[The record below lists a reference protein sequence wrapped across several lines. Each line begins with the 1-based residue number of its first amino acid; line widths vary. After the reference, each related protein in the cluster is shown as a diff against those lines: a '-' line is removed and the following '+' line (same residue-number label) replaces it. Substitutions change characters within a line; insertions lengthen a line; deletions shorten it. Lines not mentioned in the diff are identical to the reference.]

1 MKNRTLFQSF
11 FGVQILILFVAISFV
26 TFYTWFT
33 SRNAFYRQWFRELRL
48 QAELVSTLLPDDN
61 NMLDTNAVRRLFTR
75 ISHSES
81 HRFTLVLP
89 DGKVVGDTQADP
101 VFMDLHN
108 DRPEIRDA
116 MQNGQGFQRRYS
128 ASMGM
133 MMLYLAERMPQH
145 GPLQAVIRVAVP
157 ERTLMHELNASNRYI
172 IMLIIVVFLGA
183 LAVSYWSSLRIIGPV
198 SDFQQ
203 GLQRLGQGEFSFR
216 LSVPD
221 VPHLSTLARS
231 INQTAER
238 IEHYITALDEERN
251 LRALIL
257 ANMARGVCA
266 IDQTRIVRDM
276 NQSAKRMLGLETVEA
291 VTGTRISELV
301 RHPGLL
307 NLIDISEVN
316 TEPIDREMTF
326 GLEQELLLNVRAT
339 PLADMQGQRIGTLIL
354 LNDITLFRRLETVRQ
369 DFVANVSH
377 ELRTPVTSIK
387 GFAETLLDG
396 AKNDPMA
403 CERFLKIIVRQA
415 NQLESIIHDLLEL
428 SRLEDGA
435 AALEKQ
441 RIALQSIVMGAVE
454 LCQHSAR
461 EKNVEL
467 VVSCQK
473 EVEAVVQPGLVE
485 QALVNLIDNAIK
497 YGVTETHRRVEI
509 SASCANRM
517 ALFSV
522 RDFGNGIPKNHLD
535 RIFERFYRVDKGRSR
550 EMGGTGLGLAIV
562 KHIALVHNGT
572 VSVSSESGSGSTF
585 TIQLPV

>member
-61 NMLDTNAVRRLFTR
+61 SPLDTNAVQRLFTR

-89 DGKVVGDTQADP
+89 DGKVIGDTQADP

-116 MQNGQGFQRRYS
+116 MQNGRGFQRRYS

-145 GPLQAVIRVAVP
+145 GTLQAVIRVAVP

-266 IDQTRIVRDM
+266 IDQTRIVRDI
-276 NQSAKRMLGLETVEA
+276 NQSAKRMLGLEAVGA

-307 NLIDISEVN
+307 NLLDISETNPAPV
-316 TEPIDREMTF
+316 DREMTF
-326 GLEQELLLNVRAT
+326 GLEQELLINVRAT
-339 PLADMQGQRIGTLIL
+339 PLADMQGQRVGTLIL

-428 SRLEDGA
+428 SRLEDGS

-461 EKNVEL
+461 ERNVEL
-467 VVSCQK
+467 VVFCQK